1 MVYDKWVAYWFLV
14 EVKYKFGLYDLE
26 ASGSSLFL
34 FVKQEKDQR
43 SLDINTAKCM
53 LGLLLGK
60 IWPLF
65 PVFHQFLEVPNCYF
79 MKCMFACL
87 ELPNIQYTLFNHLC
101 NFYLLYFSAHRN
113 YGAIISVSQQLP
125 VFLEWICVCVSCH
138 VHHPTWQCTRTAA
151 ALPLLSCPLLSQPH
165 FRNFTAV

>member
-1 MVYDKWVAYWFLV
+1 MINECLLISYWSEIEIWIIGIYYL
-14 EVKYKFGLYDLE
+14 G

-79 MKCMFACL
+79 MEYMFACL
-87 ELPNIQYTLFNHLC
+87 EVPSILYLTILCYLLFVVL
-101 NFYLLYFSAHRN
+101 FYL
-113 YGAIISVSQQLP
+113 
-125 VFLEWICVCVSCH
+125 
-138 VHHPTWQCTRTAA
+138 
-151 ALPLLSCPLLSQPH
+151 
-165 FRNFTAV
+165 

>member
-1 MVYDKWVAYWFLV
+1 MVNELFTKVVLTWNRNLDYWNLL
-14 EVKYKFGLYDLE
+14 FG

-79 MKCMFACL
+79 MECIFACL
-87 ELPNIQYTLFNHLC
+87 ELPSILYLTILC
-101 NFYLLYFSAHRN
+101 NFLFVILSAYRN
-113 YGAIISVSQQLP
+113 YGDITAVNQQRP
-125 VFLEWICVCVSCH
+125 VLSAGVCVNLLCCIAPGTDASE
-138 VHHPTWQCTRTAA
+138 TAT
-151 ALPLLSCPLLSQPH
+151 ALSFAPLLSP
-165 FRNFTAV
+165 F

>member
-1 MVYDKWVAYWFLV
+1 MSCLLISCWSEYTFAIIGIYYL
-14 EVKYKFGLYDLE
+14 G

-65 PVFHQFLEVPNCYF
+65 PVFHQFLEVPNCCF

-87 ELPNIQYTLFNHLC
+87 ELPN
-101 NFYLLYFSAHRN
+101 NFIYPLYVIFCLYFSVYVGIMATI
-113 YGAIISVSQQLP
+113 AVSQQLP
-125 VFLEWICVCVSCH
+125 IFLECICVCV
-138 VHHPTWQCTRTAA
+138 
-151 ALPLLSCPLLSQPH
+151 
-165 FRNFTAV
+165 